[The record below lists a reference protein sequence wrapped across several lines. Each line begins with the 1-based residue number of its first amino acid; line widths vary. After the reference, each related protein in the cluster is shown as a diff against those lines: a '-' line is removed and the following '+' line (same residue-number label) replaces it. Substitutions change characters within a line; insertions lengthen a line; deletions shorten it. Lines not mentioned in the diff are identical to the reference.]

1 MSKRVLNV
9 VLVVLLFVAVAFPA
23 LAAGAAE
30 EEVEPDF
37 LGVSGGPTG
46 GSFYPVAAGIA
57 RVIEDH
63 VEGVR
68 ASAESTGGGAENVA
82 LLSERDTDLGIVT
95 LDGYYK
101 AYADEGYDH
110 LRILAPGVFYRQLI
124 VVRADS
130 DIYSVADLRGRRA
143 SFGPAGASG
152 TVMWHDV
159 LTLHGLEEGD
169 YTPEYL
175 SFADAADALRD
186 GLIDALGTTIYS
198 AGEPYPVVAELQ
210 ATTDIRFI
218 SPFPTEEYKE
228 RAAEEFPLYFVVD
241 IPAGTFD
248 AITEDMDGVAF
259 STLTGIRGDL
269 SEDLVYEITRA
280 MMEHSDVISE
290 MHPFAGEYVSPE
302 NIRLFYEGGSPIPF
316 HPGALR
322 YFEEAGIID

>member
-1 MSKRVLNV
+1 MSRRVLNV
-9 VLVVLLFVAVAFPA
+9 ALIIVLFAAVVFQVMPA
-23 LAAGAAE
+23 GEPE
-30 EEVEPDF
+30 EAEPDF

-63 VEGVR
+63 VPGVR

-95 LDGYYK
+95 LDGYYE
-101 AYADEGYDH
+101 AYAEQGYDH
-110 LRILAPGVFYRQLI
+110 LRVLAPGVIYRQLI

-130 DIYSVADLRGRRA
+130 NIHSISDLRGRRA

-152 TVMWHDV
+152 TIMWHDV

-175 SFADAADALRD
+175 SFSDAADALRD

-210 ATTDIRFI
+210 ATTNIRFI
-218 SPFPTEEYKE
+218 SPFPTEDLAQ
-228 RAAEEFPLYFVVD
+228 RASEEFPLYFVVE

-248 AITEDMDGVAF
+248 AITEDMTGVAF
-259 STLTGIRGDL
+259 STLTGVRGDL
-269 SEDLVYEITRA
+269 SDDLVYEITRA

-290 MHPFAGEYVSPE
+290 MHPFAAEYVSPG
-302 NIRLFYEGGSPIPF
+302 NIRLFYEGGAPIPF

-322 YFEEAGIID
+322 YFREAGIIN